1 MEWRIWITW
10 WIIYSI
16 SDIQDYFE
24 YILKKHR
31 EKTVNLSIRIYTNK
45 IENRITFKIKTRY
58 FLELLTP
65 EKVKLLGSTKSKIKD
80 ENDNNLPDLEITE
93 VVLMHCNVVNN
104 NYQKIRE
111 SSLHLF
117 LINCLVNY

>member
-31 EKTVNLSIRIYTNK
+31 EKTVRIYTNK

>member
-1 MEWRIWITW
+1 MEWRILITW

-31 EKTVNLSIRIYTNK
+31 EKTVNPSIRIYTNK

>member
-1 MEWRIWITW
+1 MKNLNYLMDHI
-10 WIIYSI
+10 
-16 SDIQDYFE
+16 F

-31 EKTVNLSIRIYTNK
+31 EKTVRIYTNK
-45 IENRITFKIKTRY
+45 IENRITFRIKTRY

-104 NYQKIRE
+104 NYQKI
-111 SSLHLF
+111 
-117 LINCLVNY
+117 